1 MNVGNM
7 KEICMPVIICAYHC
21 YCVVCLSFVVGLNVV
36 STFMPIK
43 HFSCHISPVL
53 SVQHAGIRSA
63 TAQVCSQIQDRSL
76 RERHILAFRDI

>member
-43 HFSCHISPVL
+43 HFSCHLVFCVL
-53 SVQHAGIRSA
+53 AVWKVEGLCHSTGH
-63 TAQVCSQIQDRSL
+63 DRSL
-76 RERHILAFRDI
+76 WE